1 MADTW
6 LPVLVEMPLTKDGK
20 DPGPPFIVNCG
31 YTHTAVVCGAGRLY
45 TCGWEREG
53 SSGSSYSSLVFDRFP
68 AKRMARDGDNTLS
81 SYNQHGNHPIQWAW
95 DREANSAHVL

>member
-6 LPVLVEMPLTKDGK
+6 LPVLVEIPLAQKWQ

-31 YTHTAVVCGAGRLY
+31 YAHTAVVCGAGRLY
-45 TCGWEREG
+45 TCGWGGRVVWVVLFQSGLRQVPREAG
-53 SSGSSYSSLVFDRFP
+53 NKGWRQY
-68 AKRMARDGDNTLS
+68 LS
-81 SYNQHGNHPIQWAW
+81 SYNQHGNHPINGPW